1 LLACALAP
9 HRRTLW
15 TCAIVVIVPA
25 IVAAHQPESEVADR
39 ALAFFVALPA
49 GDVDSALKSARPSPV
64 SVADRDADRARL
76 PPNGALQP
84 ERAERASLAT
94 LTEVLQYHERIG
106 IVVVTVIDVPQAF
119 VGLHARSI
127 LLISRPAMR
136 LVSAVEL
143 QALVAHE
150 MGHDYFW
157 SEYQQARERRD
168 LRALREV
175 ELKCDGIAAL
185 TLVALGLAPTA
196 LMSAE
201 RKVRR
206 FNETMDAVANADA
219 YPSSSERERFIRAV
233 IELRAGRRDQGPSRR
248 RNEVILPS
256 FQVRLA
262 LTSTSS
268 TPRQSPRRAAATS
281 SICMSRVA
289 RPAVCRS

>member
-1 LLACALAP
+1 VLFHHAEPRLPACARAP
-9 HRRTLW
+9 RRQTLW
-15 TCAIVVIVPA
+15 TCAIVMIIST
-25 IVAAHQPESEVADR
+25 IVAAHQPESVVADR
-39 ALAFFVALPA
+39 AFAFFVAFPA
-49 GDVDSALKSARPSPV
+49 GDVSSALGSVRPPPV
-64 SVADRDADRARL
+64 SIAAREAERARL
-76 PPNGALQP
+76 PLDGALQP
-84 ERAERASLAT
+84 DPDERARLVT
-94 LTEVLQYHERIG
+94 LTEILRYHERTE

-168 LRALREV
+168 LRTLREV

-196 LMSAE
+196 LESAE

-206 FNETMDAVANADA
+206 FNETRNAVANADA
-219 YPSSSERERFIRAV
+219 YPSSLERQRFIRAV
-233 IELRAGRRDQGPSRR
+233 ILLRAQRGANP
-248 RNEVILPS
+248 
-256 FQVRLA
+256 
-262 LTSTSS
+262 
-268 TPRQSPRRAAATS
+268 
-281 SICMSRVA
+281 
-289 RPAVCRS
+289 

>member
-1 LLACALAP
+1 MPSHHAEPRLPACARAP
-9 HRRTLW
+9 RRRTLW
-15 TCAIVVIVPA
+15 TCAIVVIVPT
-25 IVAAHQPESEVADR
+25 IVAAQQPESVVADR
-39 ALAFFVALPA
+39 AFAFFVALPA
-49 GDVDSALKSARPSPV
+49 GDVGSALGSVRPSAV
-64 SVADRDADRARL
+64 SVADRDAERARL
-76 PPNGALQP
+76 PREGALQP
-84 ERAERASLAT
+84 ERDERARLVA
-94 LTEVLQYHERIG
+94 LTEILQYHERTE

-136 LVSAVEL
+136 LLSAVEL

-157 SEYQQARERRD
+157 NDYQQARERRD

-185 TLVALGLAPTA
+185 TLVALGIVPTA

-206 FNETMDAVANADA
+206 FNETIDAVANADA

-233 IELRAGRRDQGPSRR
+233 I
-248 RNEVILPS
+248 V
-256 FQVRLA
+256 
-262 LTSTSS
+262 
-268 TPRQSPRRAAATS
+268 
-281 SICMSRVA
+281 SRVQPGSH
-289 RPAVCRS
+289 R